1 MPAANQLQ
9 CGFTLAHA
17 AVARNQ
23 HAHAVYRYQNA
34 VARYARSEAAVGVV
48 DGGEE
53 ELRRHHSGLIDGDIA
68 RGGGFQQ
75 LFRRMHPAADDD
87 AGNVEGEVLFEHL
100 TAYFRFKVLQIRHFD
115 LADDLWTLKW
125 EIFIEAA
132 ELHTRTVQVGGAD
145 IPFRLRG
152 RGQHRQLKRLGK
164 VGCPCT
170 IGNLL
175 NTMQNQSKRIRW
187 IYRATPSS

>member
-1 MPAANQLQ
+1 M
-9 CGFTLAHA
+9 
-17 AVARNQ
+17 
-23 HAHAVYRYQNA
+23 
-34 VARYARSEAAVGVV
+34 ARYARSEAAVQVV

-164 VGCPCT
+164 VGCLYHRKPPKYYAKSVKKNPLD
-170 IGNLL
+170 IPRHAVLL
-175 NTMQNQSKRIRW
+175 IRPADGKAHALHVLAPVAHAHAVRS
-187 IYRATPSS
+187 IE